1 MITRNVSQPLACAR
15 IFGDDFG
22 IIFNLGIYQA
32 GIDVLMGKS
41 VFQVFQLVAFQVNTG
56 DAIQLITYP
65 DDEAVGQGLFE
76 FFNEQVLVR
85 GILSVVNVGE
95 TKKGKMF
102 GSGF

>member
-1 MITRNVSQPLACAR
+1 M
-15 IFGDDFG
+15 
-22 IIFNLGIYQA
+22 
-32 GIDVLMGKS
+32 LMGKS